1 MNIHEYQAKQLLARN
16 GVAVPFDLPAKS
28 LAEVRP
34 AAEKIAATG
43 SARVVVKSQIH
54 AGGRGKG
61 TFKSGFQGG
70 VKVAASVDEAV
81 GFAEQ
86 MLGQTL
92 VTKQTGPDGR
102 RVQTLLLAEGAK
114 IKKEFY
120 LAVLLD
126 RANSRPLI
134 MASTEG
140 GMDIEEVAEKH
151 PEKIFR
157 EHIDPA
163 VGIMPFQARK
173 ISAALGLKG
182 DLFNAGVKLVTG
194 VFNTWWECDATMV
207 ELNPLAIVELRDGK
221 EAVLALDAKISLD
234 DNALYRHK
242 DIQEMRDLNEEAPLE
257 IEASKFNLNYI
268 KLDGSIACLV
278 NGAGLAMATMDII
291 QHFGGSPANFLDVG
305 GGASKEQV
313 TAAFK
318 IILSDPNVKGI
329 LVNIFGGI
337 MDCNVIATGIVAAV
351 KETGLKLPL
360 VVRLEGNNVA
370 AGKQT
375 LAESGV
381 AIITGD
387 SMADA
392 ARKVVKA
399 VGNHGPAFNATAIA
413 FTCYPVTDMARARKF
428 YETVLGLKA
437 TTAYGSEGGM
447 QWTEYDIASG
457 TLALGCGAPDWRPR
471 EDGAAL
477 ALEVEDFEQA
487 IAHLRATSAK
497 FKIEPMASPVCHM
510 AFIYDTEGNLICIHK
525 RRKS

>member
-1 MNIHEYQAKQLLARN
+1 MRKNSFNLASLYFEMNIHEYQAKQLLARY
-16 GVAVPFDLPAKS
+16 GVAVPLEIPAKS

-34 AAEKIAATG
+34 AAEKIVASG
-43 SARVVVKSQIH
+43 SASVVVKSQIH

-70 VKVAASVDEAV
+70 VKVASSVDEAV
-81 GFAEQ
+81 GFAEK
-86 MLGQTL
+86 MLGKVL
-92 VTKQTGPDGR
+92 VTKQTGAEGR
-102 RVQTLLLAEGAK
+102 LVQTLLLAAGAK

-126 RANSRPLI
+126 REPRRPLI

-140 GMDIEEVAEKH
+140 GMDIEEVADKT
-151 PEKIFR
+151 PEKIFK
-157 EHIDPA
+157 ETIDPA
-163 VGIMPFQARK
+163 VGIMPYQARK
-173 ISAALGLKG
+173 IAAALGLKG
-182 DLFNAGVKLVTG
+182 DLFNAGREAHHGRLQHLVG
-194 VFNTWWECDATMV
+194 MRR
-207 ELNPLAIVELRDGK
+207 RDGGNQS
-221 EAVLALDAKISLD
+221 AVHRRNGRRQGNRHGAWTQKFRLD

-242 DIQEMRDLNEEAPLE
+242 NIQAMRDLAEEAPLE

-370 AGKQT
+370 AGKKT
-375 LAESGV
+375 LAESGL

-392 ARKVVKA
+392 AQKVVKA
-399 VGNHGPAFNATAIA
+399 VG
-413 FTCYPVTDMARARKF
+413 K
-428 YETVLGLKA
+428 
-437 TTAYGSEGGM
+437 
-447 QWTEYDIASG
+447 
-457 TLALGCGAPDWRPR
+457 
-471 EDGAAL
+471 
-477 ALEVEDFEQA
+477 
-487 IAHLRATSAK
+487 
-497 FKIEPMASPVCHM
+497 
-510 AFIYDTEGNLICIHK
+510 
-525 RRKS
+525 